1 MVFSSIRKHINYQKH
16 QELEKKFLASK
27 TRESRFQE
35 TMNPPKF
42 RTTQNEELYTAG
54 LEVDDPTLDVS
65 NYQTTQSW
73 TACDGLATNGEEDH
87 EFLVPEES
95 NSEDD
100 IFSDQ
105 ELDSCASD
113 HDTSSDLSDLNS
125 NDEADGEDFELSA
138 ADLDFTRELS
148 RVGNGESGSTTAR
161 THVDR
166 SWWPFRTKE
175 YMISSLVIGYA
186 HAILSQSIYNH
197 IRSMFLLVHVILPDW
212 TTNRREKK
220 KHRDLL
226 QMDVKKS
233 YSILG
238 NPTYA
243 LSIEKILGQE
253 IGNPLVTRAM
263 DYYPEDARGKNIFK
277 LSQSKKWLE
286 DMDPETRAPMV
297 RTPNG
302 DFYLFEPVQLS
313 NDSIVVPLFF
323 YQRGEDLWSKC
334 VTPSF
339 ELESNGH
346 NLRISIP
353 WRVNFNS
360 DIIHEIN
367 ISEFY
372 CAFPNIAGPEGLML
386 SQQCQG
392 RLYELGD
399 HMTGIHLLPNPWKDH
414 AKGKMIRHMPITLYC
429 DDTSGNQ
436 SKRWN
441 KHVSFY
447 FTLSGLPPSM
457 SNQQYNCHYLT
468 TSNKANAMELAGPIV
483 AEMNQLSTT
492 GTVAWDAGLM
502 EEVLVTS
509 NVLCFLGDSPMHAE
523 ATSTPLP
530 ANALHPCRACDLSAA
545 SVKDKATMEYVCSFT
560 MLDSSGLWI
569 NNPKR
574 SWAKIIENCYHIWH
588 KSEKPRTKTAVG
600 EEITRLGVRDVLNTS
615 IIDRRYEILS
625 KKDEATAEEVK
636 FVQGLKNLD
645 QAAKEPLFSPFF
657 QLKGFDGCSDT
668 PVEVLHVF
676 LLGIVKYMLRSIMKG
691 LPAGVVPEVMAR
703 YESFD
708 TKGLNAPSMRPYYL
722 TKHYSNLIGKDFK
735 VAIQAAPFV
744 LFEYMSEDER
754 LVWSALCQLAPLVF
768 QTHIADMDAYQ
779 VSLRQLIRVFIYH
792 LIKTT
797 AQWVNKPKIHML
809 LHLADSILRFGPAAL
824 FATEKF
830 ESYNG
835 VLRKSSIHSNRQS
848 PGKDIGISF
857 ANFRNLRHLASGGF
871 FFNRL
876 ANGYQTASA
885 KVLELFANSPSVQ
898 KSMGYNAENLDN
910 PIPFKPTVGGRRIHK
925 AKNVTIPADLATQ
938 LPGHTFKQLPGIH
951 ITQKDLLRIGS
962 FVLFKSNQGDL
973 LHLGRIDHMWEARKE
988 RRAKFVVCLTPF
1000 EFGGISKFYNM
1011 RETRRGGQGR
1021 IVGIQDVVSTL
1032 NVQHDCHKGQCSIE
1046 LTKQKKLEREAIGRY
1061 VGEVTHANNINYIV
1075 NLASLSSVD
1084 AHRNFSGV
1092 PVEAVDCRK
1101 QLRGVHEGLTQWHL
1115 AGTKT
1120 GPPEPLVVV
1129 DPALF

>member
-16 QELEKKFLASK
+16 QELEKNFLASK
-27 TRESRFQE
+27 TQESRFQE
-35 TMNPPKF
+35 TLNPPEF
-42 RTTQNEELYTAG
+42 HTTQHEEEYSAG

-65 NYQTTQSW
+65 NYEPTQSW

-138 ADLDFTRELS
+138 ADLDFMCKLS
-148 RVGNGESGSTTAR
+148 RVGDGEPGSTTAR
-161 THVDR
+161 PHVDR
-166 SWWPFRTKE
+166 
-175 YMISSLVIGYA
+175 IIGYA
-186 HAILSQSIYNH
+186 HAILSQSIYDH
-197 IRSMFLLVHVILPDW
+197 IRSMFSLVHVILPDW

-313 NDSIVVPLFF
+313 NNSIVVPLFF

-339 ELESNGH
+339 EPESNGH

-386 SQQCQG
+386 SQRCQG
-392 RLYELGD
+392 RLY
-399 HMTGIHLLPNPWKDH
+399 
-414 AKGKMIRHMPITLYC
+414 
-429 DDTSGNQ
+429 
-436 SKRWN
+436 
-441 KHVSFY
+441 
-447 FTLSGLPPSM
+447 
-457 SNQQYNCHYLT
+457 
-468 TSNKANAMELAGPIV
+468 
-483 AEMNQLSTT
+483 
-492 GTVAWDAGLM
+492 
-502 EEVLVTS
+502 
-509 NVLCFLGDSPMHAE
+509 
-523 ATSTPLP
+523 
-530 ANALHPCRACDLSAA
+530 A

-588 KSEKPRTKTAVG
+588 KSEKPCTKTAVG
-600 EEITRLGVRDVLNTS
+600 EEITKLGVRDVLNTS
-615 IIDRRYEILS
+615 IINRTYEILS
-625 KKDEATAEEVK
+625 KKDKATAEEVK

-768 QTHIADMDAYQ
+768 QTHIAEMDAYQ

-898 KSMGYNAENLDN
+898 KSMGYNSENLDN

-973 LHLGRIDHMWEARKE
+973 LQLGQIDHMWEARKE

-1061 VGEVTHANNINYIV
+1061 VGEVTHADNINYIV

>member
-1 MVFSSIRKHINYQKH
+1 MVVFALWV
-16 QELEKKFLASK
+16 QED
-27 TRESRFQE
+27 ESRLSPHE
-35 TMNPPKF
+35 NK
-42 RTTQNEELYTAG
+42 NSAG
-54 LEVDDPTLDVS
+54 LEVDDPALDVS

-73 TACDGLATNGEEDH
+73 TACEDLATNGKDNHDFMDAGELNTED
-87 EFLVPEES
+87 
-95 NSEDD
+95 NA
-100 IFSDQ
+100 FSDH

-113 HDTSSDLSDLNS
+113 LDTSSDLSDEANS
-125 NDEADGEDFELSA
+125 KDFELSA
-138 ADLDFTRELS
+138 EDLDLMRELG
-148 RVGNGESGSTTAR
+148 RVGDGDLASTTPR
-161 THVDR
+161 PHVDR

-175 YMISSLVIGYA
+175 VCLQLIPVHDACLFYIFCQYMIASLVIGYA
-186 HAILSQSIYNH
+186 HAILSQSIYDR
-197 IRSMFLLVHVILPDW
+197 IRSMFSLVHVILPDW

-243 LSIEKILGQE
+243 LSIQKILAQE
-253 IGNPLVTRAM
+253 VGNPLVTQAM

-286 DMDPETRAPMV
+286 DMDPDSRAPMV
-297 RTPNG
+297 RTSNG

-313 NDSIVVPLFF
+313 NDSVVVPIFF
-323 YQRGEDLWSKC
+323 YKRD
-334 VTPSF
+334 VA
-339 ELESNGH
+339 
-346 NLRISIP
+346 
-353 WRVNFNS
+353 
-360 DIIHEIN
+360 HEIN

-372 CAFPNIAGPEGLML
+372 CAFPNIAGPDGLML
-386 SQQCQG
+386 SQRCQG

-399 HMTGIHLLPNPWKDH
+399 HMTLIHLLPNPWRNH
-414 AKGKMIRHMPITLYC
+414 AKGRMIRHMPITLYC

-441 KHVSFY
+441 KHVPFY
-447 FTLSGLPPSM
+447 FTLSGLPPNW
-457 SNQQYNCHYLT
+457 SNQQYNCHYLI
-468 TSNKANAMELAGPIV
+468 TSNVANVMELAGPIV
-483 AEMNQLSTT
+483 DEMNQLSTT
-492 GTVAWDAGLM
+492 RAVAWDAGLT
-502 EEVLVTS
+502 EEVLLTS

-523 ATSTPLP
+523 ATSTPIP
-530 ANALHPCRACDLSAA
+530 ANSLQAFRACDLSSV
-545 SVKDKATMEYVCSFT
+545 SVKDKATIDYVCSFT

-588 KSEKPRTKTAVG
+588 KSEKPWTKTAVG
-600 EEITRLGVRDVLNTS
+600 EEITKLGVRDVLNTS
-615 IIDRRYEILS
+615 IIDRRYEILA
-625 KKDEATAEEVK
+625 KKDAATAEDVQ

-645 QAAKEPLFSPFF
+645 QGGKEALFSPFF
-657 QLKGFDGCSDT
+657 QLKGFDGCADT

-676 LLGIVKYMLRSIMKG
+676 LLGIVKYMLRSFMKS
-691 LPAGVVPEVMAR
+691 LTAGVLPEVMAR

-708 TKGLNAPSMRPYYL
+708 TKGLNVPSLRPYYL

-735 VAIQAAPFV
+735 VALQAAPFV
-744 LFEYMSEDER
+744 LFEYMLEDKR

-768 QTHIADMDAYQ
+768 QTHIADMDVYQ
-779 VSLRQLIRVFIYH
+779 ISLRQLVRVFIYH
-792 LIKTT
+792 LIKST

-857 ANFRNLRHLASGGF
+857 ANFRNLRHLVSGGY
-871 FFNRL
+871 FFNRI
-876 ANGYQTASA
+876 ANTYQTASA

-898 KSMGYNAENLDN
+898 KSMGYNAKNLDN
-910 PIPFKPTVGGRRIHK
+910 PIPFKPTVGGRRIRK
-925 AKNVTIPADLATQ
+925 ANNVTIPSDLTTQ
-938 LPGHTFKQLPGIH
+938 LPGHAFKQLPGIH
-951 ITQKDLLRIGS
+951 ITRKDLLSVGS
-962 FVLFKSNQGDL
+962 FVLFKSNQGAL
-973 LHLGRIDHMWEARKE
+973 LELGQIDHMWEAQKE

-1032 NVQHDCHKGQCSIE
+1032 NVQHNCHKGRCSID
-1046 LTKQKKLEREAIGRY
+1046 LTNSQGL
-1061 VGEVTHANNINYIV
+1061 
-1075 NLASLSSVD
+1075 
-1084 AHRNFSGV
+1084 F
-1092 PVEAVDCRK
+1092 
-1101 QLRGVHEGLTQWHL
+1101 RG
-1115 AGTKT
+1115 T
-1120 GPPEPLVVV
+1120 GGGG
-1129 DPALF
+1129 